1 MSRTYVSEKMF
12 NFTVLSVCLIDKI
25 RQHFIPKRK
34 LTNMRNQIIL
44 AVVALFFAIPSNAQC
59 PSSSRGNIHVVQ
71 SGQTLYGIAKMYG
84 TSVAELSRLNR
95 LTDNTLISVCSE
107 LNVPQL
113 EFTAR
118 STQSQQNTRPVPTEY
133 TSPTQ
138 RIAPQTNTT
147 SYASRLAASRGTHIV
162 AAGETLQSIAN
173 FYGYTTERMIEM
185 NSLAINYQPNPGA
198 VLVVSECYF
207 EQGYTGEKGKVGN
220 TETGTWGQQ
229 ERTQPNPQP
238 DPRYNPST
246 QTQTNKPQPETNPNA
261 PQPAAASYMKSEE
274 LAMID
279 EINLVRSNPVA
290 YIPYVEEYKAK
301 ILRGEGFGSIAVC
314 DELIAELRNTPAR
327 SVLKP
332 RECLYRA
339 ARNHGEDQRPTGS
352 VDHVGTDDSYPWDR
366 VLRACPELTD
376 GNENLVGGP
385 STVRESVMILLID
398 DGIPN
403 RGHRKTMLQKE
414 WQYVACYK
422 IGKVGMMPNSWV
434 QKYAY

>member
-1 MSRTYVSEKMF
+1 
-12 NFTVLSVCLIDKI
+12 
-25 RQHFIPKRK
+25 
-34 LTNMRNQIIL
+34 MRNQIIL
-44 AVVALFFAIPSNAQC
+44 AFLTFLFAVPANAQC
-59 PSSSRGNIHVVQ
+59 PNTSRGNIHVVQ
-71 SGQTLYGIAKMYG
+71 SGQTLYSIAKMYG
-84 TSVAELSRLNR
+84 TNVAELTRLNR
-95 LTDNTLISVCSE
+95 LTDNTMISVCSE
-107 LNVPQL
+107 LNIPAL

-118 STQSQQNTRPVPTEY
+118 STQSQPQQSRRPVPTEY
-133 TSPTQ
+133 NTPSPT
-138 RIAPQTNTT
+138 IAPQKNTT

-162 AAGETLQSIAN
+162 AQGETLQSIAN

-185 NSLAINYQPNPGA
+185 NSLANNYQPNPGA

-207 EQGYTGEKGKVGN
+207 EQGYTGKIGKLGN
-220 TETGTWGQQ
+220 PEGFNPGPTNPQINPGTNPPVQPPSQ
-229 ERTQPNPQP
+229 PANKTQP
-238 DPRYNPST
+238 T
-246 QTQTNKPQPETNPNA
+246 TNPNA

-279 EINLVRSNPVA
+279 EVNLVRSNPA
-290 YIPYVEEYKAK
+290 GYIPYIEEYKAK
-301 ILRGEGFGSIAVC
+301 IQRGEGFGSVAVC

-327 SVLKP
+327 SILKP

-339 ARNHGEDQRPTGS
+339 ARNHGEDQRPTAS
-352 VDHVGTDDSYPWDR
+352 VDHVGTDGSYPWDR

-385 STVRESVMILLID
+385 STVRESVIILLID
-398 DGIPN
+398 DGIPS

-414 WQYVACYK
+414 WQYLACYK

>member
-1 MSRTYVSEKMF
+1 
-12 NFTVLSVCLIDKI
+12 
-25 RQHFIPKRK
+25 
-34 LTNMRNQIIL
+34 MRNQIIL
-44 AVVALFFAIPSNAQC
+44 AFFALLFAIPTNAQC
-59 PSSSRGNIHVVQ
+59 PSNSRGNIHVVQ
-71 SGQTLYGIAKMYG
+71 SGQTLFSIAKMYG
-84 TSVAELSRLNR
+84 TNVTELTRLNS

-107 LNVPQL
+107 LRIPAL

-118 STQSQQNTRPVPTEY
+118 STQPQQNRRPVPTAYEA
-133 TSPTQ
+133 TSV
-138 RIAPQTNTT
+138 APQTNT
-147 SYASRLAASRGTHIV
+147 SSFASRLASSRGTHIV
-162 AAGETLQSIAN
+162 AQGESLQSIAGY
-173 FYGYTTERMIEM
+173 YGYTPERMIEM
-185 NSLAINYQPNPGA
+185 NSLANNYQPNPGA

-207 EQGYTGEKGKVGN
+207 TQGYTGESGKLGIIGD
-220 TETGTWGQQ
+220 TGGVNPRPTNPATNPPAQ
-229 ERTQPNPQP
+229 PQP
-238 DPRYNPST
+238 KKTEPR
-246 QTQTNKPQPETNPNA
+246 TNSNA

-279 EINLVRSNPVA
+279 EVNLVRSNPTG
-290 YIPYVEEYKAK
+290 YIPYIEEYKAK
-301 ILRGEGFGSIAVC
+301 IQRGEGFGSAAVC

-352 VDHVGTDDSYPWDR
+352 VDHVGTDGSYPWDR
-366 VLRACPELTD
+366 VLRGCPELTD

-385 STVRESVMILLID
+385 STVQESVIILLID
-398 DGIPN
+398 DGIPG

-414 WQYVACYK
+414 WQYLACYK

>member
-1 MSRTYVSEKMF
+1 
-12 NFTVLSVCLIDKI
+12 
-25 RQHFIPKRK
+25 
-34 LTNMRNQIIL
+34 MRNQIIL

-59 PSSSRGNIHVVQ
+59 LSSSRGNIHVVQ
-71 SGQTLYGIAKMYG
+71 SGQTLYSIAKMYG
-84 TSVAELSRLNR
+84 TSVAELNRLNR
-95 LTDNTLISVCSE
+95 ITDNTMISVCSE
-107 LNVPQL
+107 LNIPQL

-118 STQSQQNTRPVPTEY
+118 STQPQQNTQPVPTEY
-133 TSPTQ
+133 TSPT
-138 RIAPQTNTT
+138 RKIAPQTNTT

-162 AAGETLQSIAN
+162 SQGETLQSIAN
-173 FYGYTTERMIEM
+173 FYGYTPERMIEM
-185 NSLAINYQPNPGA
+185 NSLAMNYQPNAGA

-207 EQGYTGEKGKVGN
+207 EQGYTGEKGKVGIVE
-220 TETGTWGQQ
+220 TETWGGQ
-229 ERTQPNPQP
+229 TNPQPNPVTQP
-238 DPRYNPST
+238 
-246 QTQTNKPQPETNPNA
+246 QTNRPEPKANPNA
-261 PQPAAASYMKSEE
+261 PQAAAASYMQSEE

-279 EINLVRSNPVA
+279 EINLVRSNPA
-290 YIPYVEEYKAK
+290 GYIPYVEEYKAK
-301 ILRGEGFGSIAVC
+301 ILRGEGFGSAAVC

-352 VDHVGTDDSYPWDR
+352 VDHVGTDGSYPWDR
-366 VLRACPELTD
+366 VLRGCPELTD